1 MSALAPVK
9 PYFKYSMD
17 MRASLPV
24 IAYYSQLFAVQNGL
38 KIMKAQPDLSP
49 EQKKFLM
56 SEMETLEKMKGGLP
70 EGTTKEEQR
79 YVVEA
84 FVTST
89 FTNADKDERTCETI
103 TKKNAQDFHFCG
115 HMISLMGI
123 FGPEAIE
130 EGGWDEKKKYC
141 QFKAATIIKAM
152 KVGEQPPRGNP
163 NDPNNTGE
171 REMPE
176 EEKMPEI
183 PSVPIDDGPK
193 IPDMDDLEAQLAALT
208 AADSGAS
215 QPPASSAP
223 FMPPPMPESDFSHF
237 DPQSYQPDVKA
248 APVYQPPVQ
257 PAMPPPQP
265 IGGMAG

>member
-17 MRASLPV
+17 MRMSLPV
-24 IAYYSQLFAVQNGL
+24 IAYYCQLHAVQNGL
-38 KIMKAQPDLSP
+38 KIMKAQADLSP

-56 SEMETLEKMKGGLP
+56 SEMETLEKMKAGLP

-115 HMISLMGI
+115 HMIALMAI
-123 FGPEAIE
+123 FGQEAIE
-130 EGGWDEKKKYC
+130 EGGWDEKRKYC
-141 QFKAATIIKAM
+141 QFKAATILKAL
-152 KVGEQPPRGNP
+152 KAGQQPPRGNP

-171 REMPE
+171 REMPQ
-176 EEKMPEI
+176 EEKKEEDIVI
-183 PSVPIDDGPK
+183 PDLPGLDSGPK
-193 IPDMDDLEAQLAALT
+193 IPDMDDLEA
-208 AADSGAS
+208 
-215 QPPASSAP
+215 
-223 FMPPPMPESDFSHF
+223 
-237 DPQSYQPDVKA
+237 
-248 APVYQPPVQ
+248 
-257 PAMPPPQP
+257 
-265 IGGMAG
+265 